1 MGLEV
6 TSHIKTLGSWRE
18 EGGAAFSLLKFR
30 SIPPVMTPL
39 VPEIRLQ
46 QAHLETGCL
55 GHSSLL
61 RRVGETG
68 EIGFWGVPLARIIRH
83 GAGVGVGK
91 SPTRPG
97 KEALDGRKD
106 FPSPPNTMGEFRTV
120 RCPWQVCLA
129 GRRGNSPWYTNPQH
143 SAGAA
148 GKIRV

>member
-18 EGGAAFSLLKFR
+18 EGGAAFSLLQFR

-83 GAGVGVGK
+83 GAGGGARAPPGWAK
-91 SPTRPG
+91 KLWTEERTFLLLPT
-97 KEALDGRKD
+97 
-106 FPSPPNTMGEFRTV
+106 
-120 RCPWQVCLA
+120 PWESSEQ
-129 GRRGNSPWYTNPQH
+129 S
-143 SAGAA
+143 GAPDRFA
-148 GKIRV
+148 